1 MGNTNSPLKIR
12 KDVNKKR
19 YGLNKNTSKAFCVC
33 TVDTN
38 IFYTNQHF
46 VDLFKCDKNQ
56 LLGQSLN
63 QSPKQQPHFGMKS
76 KKAFELIKQM
86 LNKATGTFSFSWLFS
101 RPNKELFWARVDVL
115 LAKLHDNIVCRCVL
129 TEIPNPTLEDFIG
142 EDLPGR
148 NFLTKLDTLI
158 KTTSFRQSSDRSDML
173 LTLRSLTNHLQE
185 LIIQFEKQKAIE
197 RKYFRL
203 EKENGKLKS
212 QISNLFS
219 SIQIER
225 ERKKNNSNL
234 MKTQTEGV
242 VSNFNDGPTGNSD
255 QQNFPLSKLLSKNS
269 QIKILNNSSGQ
280 TSEGLENK
288 TNNGSDQLHQ
298 KQNKAKKYTV
308 KRLLAQTKTTK
319 EINFQILP
327 TKLLIRTELKTM
339 SVTKKEDL
347 KISIHPKHPIIIKMQ
362 LFEKNNFLIK
372 FDSLQ
377 QRIEFLQNLKLMFE
391 NNEKNENYN
400 NNEELDSSPLKRIEK
415 TTSLGVVKSERQP
428 VLKKSHSEN
437 LSEKKKPKKLNFWKN
452 SILTKIPKPDSFPK
466 IIHHKSKK
474 KIKEK
479 EKEKE
484 KRKEKEKEKEKE
496 KRKEKE
502 KEKEKEK
509 KKRNETKKDEN
520 DPKSSVN
527 LLNSKENK
535 LPKSENDLNSNNS
548 NHNNKHNTL
557 ENTNNNKNTN
567 TNNTATANSDD
578 DGSGSGS
585 GNENEKEQEQESH
598 HSIFKNNNIEVMD
611 YQQLKGNIL
620 IVNGEEDWE
629 LVEYIKDDSKFIVD
643 VIKVN
648 NQNNENIEKKYV
660 DLFFVDFNLMIGDLK
675 FPIYLVSI
683 KIFSKTSL
691 KLLIKLFKEN
701 EKFFLNFKSEHDQ
714 ILFLDKFDQ
723 LKEKSEN
730 FQKVIQLKKKNSL
743 KEMEI
748 KKESDNNKNKNKI
761 KNKNKNNDNNNKKNQ
776 DDEKMKEKE
785 KSKNNHKNK
794 KILKIPKKKKN
805 SPSIKT
811 STTIHNSPK
820 KSKRFLQKMKSLS
833 MSGHK
838 KNENCFNHH
847 HHHHHHNNNNN
858 NNTGG
863 DDIETNT
870 SKKRK
875 RGKSFNQ
882 NEKFLNKTLY
892 NSKKNIPESHKNT
905 NKTSNQEIR
914 AKRRQ
919 SDTRKFRKP
928 LIDDEDSI
936 EILIFFEEEVFQKA
950 IFTFLGNGNVSLKTS
965 NFTYFSNNQL
975 EFKLINHPTKRK
987 FSKLI
992 IDTKKYL
999 IKFHSGKERNKFSK
1013 RFIHDYES
1021 KKAIFQIVILLA
1033 NYKGERIKKRVGRIG
1048 IRSGSLTIQLQDNQK
1063 LVIPILKILKILNH
1077 SKKNLLKLELLN
1089 DEYFMIAFLDNERA
1103 NKFLEKMNQM

>member
-56 LLGQSLN
+56 LLGQSIN
-63 QSPKQQPHFGMKS
+63 QSPKQQPHFGIKS

-86 LNKATGTFSFSWLFS
+86 LKKATGTFSFNWLFN

-142 EDLPGR
+142 EDLPGG
-148 NFLTKLDTLI
+148 NYLKKLDTLI
-158 KTTSFRQSSDRSDML
+158 KTTSFKESSDRSDML
-173 LTLRSLTNHLQE
+173 LSLRSLTNHLQE
-185 LIIQFEKQKAIE
+185 LIKQLKKQKQIE
-197 RKYFRL
+197 RKYSRL
-203 EKENGKLKS
+203 EKENGKLRS

-234 MKTQTEGV
+234 MKTQTEEV
-242 VSNFNDGPTGNSD
+242 ISNFNDSPTGNSD

-269 QIKILNNSSGQ
+269 QIKILNNKSGQ
-280 TSEGLENK
+280 TAEDLENC
-288 TNNGSDQLHQ
+288 TNNDNGGLRQ
-298 KQNKAKKYTV
+298 KQNNTKKYQV
-308 KRLLAQTKTTK
+308 KRLLMKTKTTK

-362 LFEKNNFLIK
+362 LFENNNLLIQ
-372 FDSLQ
+372 FDSVQ
-377 QRIEFLQNLKLMFE
+377 QRIEFLQNLKLLFE
-391 NNEKNENYN
+391 SNEKNENDN
-400 NNEELDSSPLKRIEK
+400 SSEELISSPLKRIEK
-415 TTSLGVVKSERQP
+415 TASLEVAKLERQP

-437 LSEKKKPKKLNFWKN
+437 LSEKKKQKKLNFWKN

-474 KIKEK
+474 KTKEK
-479 EKEKE
+479 EKEKD
-484 KRKEKEKEKEKE
+484 
-496 KRKEKE
+496 
-502 KEKEKEK
+502 
-509 KKRNETKKDEN
+509 KRNEINKDEN
-520 DPKSSVN
+520 DTRSLVN
-527 LLNSKENK
+527 LLHSKENK
-535 LPKSENDLNSNNS
+535 FSKPGNDTNIS
-548 NHNNKHNTL
+548 NHNNKHNTDIK
-557 ENTNNNKNTN
+557 NNKPTTTTNN
-567 TNNTATANSDD
+567 DD
-578 DGSGSGS
+578 DGS
-585 GNENEKEQEQESH
+585 GNENEKEKEQEKEQESH
-598 HSIFKNNNIEVMD
+598 HSIFKNNSIEVMD

-730 FQKVIQLKKKNSL
+730 FQKVIQLKKRNSL

-748 KKESDNNKNKNKI
+748 QKEGDGNKNKNKN
-761 KNKNKNNDNNNKKNQ
+761 KNDNKNKNRNNNNNNNTND
-776 DDEKMKEKE
+776 DDEKIKEKE

-833 MSGHK
+833 MSGQRR
-838 KNENCFNHH
+838 NENFN
-847 HHHHHHNNNNN
+847 HHHHHNNNHNHN
-858 NNTGG
+858 DNHNAGC
-863 DDIETNT
+863 DDLETNT
-870 SKKRK
+870 SKTRK
-875 RGKSFNQ
+875 RGKSLNQ
-882 NEKFLNKTLY
+882 NEDFLNKTLY
-892 NSKKNIPESHKNT
+892 NSNKINSESHKNI
-905 NKTSNQEIR
+905 NKSNTQEIR
-914 AKRRQ
+914 VKRRQ

-936 EILIFFEEEVFQKA
+936 EILIFFEEEIFQKA

-965 NFTYFSNNQL
+965 NFTYFSNDQL

-987 FSKLI
+987 FSKLV

-1033 NYKGERIKKRVGRIG
+1033 NYKGERIKKRVGRVA

-1103 NKFLEKMNQM
+1103 NKFLEKMNKM